1 MTRTIKGL
9 NRHYYISMVV
19 LAVFFLI
26 VLLKAIGF
34 GTPVSVTVTAE
45 MYAIA
50 VTLIAIPVALR
61 LFAEKVRKIPK
72 GTGKDRAM
80 KRYKDAWL
88 LRLYIVNAVT
98 AGNIFLYALSQSK
111 NFIWLAVISFIVYMF
126 CKPSYQEL
134 ETVVGES
141 GEVK

>member
-1 MTRTIKGL
+1 MTKTIREL
-9 NRHYYISMVV
+9 NRHYYISIVL

-34 GTPVSVTVTAE
+34 GTPVSVTMTAE
-45 MYAIA
+45 MYAIGI
-50 VTLIAIPVALR
+50 TLLLIPVALK
-61 LFAEKVRKIPK
+61 LFAEKVKKIPK
-72 GTGKDRAM
+72 GTGKDKTM
-80 KRYKDAWL
+80 KHYKDAWL
-88 LRLYIVNAVT
+88 LRMYIVNAVT

-141 GEVK
+141 EDVK